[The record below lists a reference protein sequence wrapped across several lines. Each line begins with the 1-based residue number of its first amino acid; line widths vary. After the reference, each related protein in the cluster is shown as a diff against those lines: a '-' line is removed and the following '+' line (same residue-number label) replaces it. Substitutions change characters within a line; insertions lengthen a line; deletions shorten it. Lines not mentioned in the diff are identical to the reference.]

1 MSKSPAPYR
10 SLLTWLVVATFTVI
24 LNETIMLNAIPRLM
38 EEFDVTARDAQW
50 LSTGFMLAM
59 AVVIPVTGWF
69 LQRVTTRTAFLSAML
84 VFCAGTL
91 LAALAWS
98 FPVLVAARI
107 VQACGTAIMMPL
119 LMTTLMMVVPENERG
134 GVMGNVT
141 LAMSVAP
148 AMGPTVSGLIL
159 QSLSWRWLFIIVLP
173 IAITVTVLGLRKLE
187 NVGEPHSES
196 LDWPSVA
203 LAAFGFGGF
212 VYGLSQIGDAAA
224 TAVIHP
230 AIAIPAGALII
241 AAFVWRQRRLARTST
256 PLLDLDTLRNPTYRL
271 CLTLM
276 GGAFMAMLGAMILLP
291 LYLQDARELSVLKTG
306 LLMMPGGLAMGLL
319 GPTVGRWFDRLG
331 ARPLVIP
338 GAIGMV
344 LALGLMSQVSTTM
357 PYVALLALHMTLMV
371 SLALLFTPI
380 FTIGLGALTPELYS
394 HGSSLLGT
402 LQQLA
407 AAGGT
412 ALVITVFSS
421 RQSSLA
427 DAGKSA
433 VDATVGGMQW
443 AFALTGII
451 ALGVLALSF
460 RVPGKIEGVGDPVAE
475 TT

>member
-1 MSKSPAPYR
+1 M
-10 SLLTWLVVATFTVI
+10 
-24 LNETIMLNAIPRLM
+24 
-38 EEFDVTARDAQW
+38 
-50 LSTGFMLAM
+50 
-59 AVVIPVTGWF
+59 
-69 LQRVTTRTAFLSAML
+69 
-84 VFCAGTL
+84 
-91 LAALAWS
+91 
-98 FPVLVAARI
+98 
-107 VQACGTAIMMPL
+107 
-119 LMTTLMMVVPENERG
+119 
-134 GVMGNVT
+134 
-141 LAMSVAP
+141 
-148 AMGPTVSGLIL
+148 
-159 QSLSWRWLFIIVLP
+159 
-173 IAITVTVLGLRKLE
+173 
-187 NVGEPHSES
+187 
-196 LDWPSVA
+196 A